1 MKKLSIDAFTLKIIA
16 ITSMALHH
24 TVMILWELFPMWLH
38 LTLYVMRGVTF
49 PIMAFFLTEGFR
61 RSSNIKRYMLRLLI
75 FALIAQVPYT
85 LAFGAFQLNIIF
97 TILLGLIS
105 LRLYDKWYVNEK
117 KQTRFVLVFLALLLV
132 SFVAEGAAFGVL
144 LIFLFH
150 VIKDE
155 KKRRTIPLIF
165 WGGIMI
171 IGNLIM
177 QATVMLGDMM
187 DKPMFAGMG
196 GFIELEMLMSSYYVF
211 SLGVFGVIP
220 LLRAYNGQRGRRAKF
235 LFYTFYPLHFA
246 ILAAI
251 AYALG
256 VTDFSIIT
264 NLFSR

>member
-16 ITSMALHH
+16 ITSMGLHH
-24 TVMILWELFPMWLH
+24 TVMILWEFFPMWLH

-61 RSSNIKRYMLRLLI
+61 RTSNIKRYMLRLLI
-75 FALIAQVPYT
+75 FAIIAQVPYT
-85 LAFGAFQLNIIF
+85 LAFQAFQLNIIF
-97 TILLGLIS
+97 TILLSLFC

-117 KQTRFVLVFLALLLV
+117 KQTRFVVVFLLLLLV
-132 SFVAEGAAFGVL
+132 SFVTEGAGIGPVL
-144 LIFLFH
+144 ILLFH

-165 WGGIMI
+165 WGAMMI
-171 IGNLIM
+171 IGNLFM
-177 QATVMLGDMM
+177 QAMLMLGDMTGVHM
-187 DKPMFAGMG
+187 LAGAE
-196 GFIELEMLMSSYYVF
+196 GFLKLELLMSSYYVV

-220 LLRAYNGQRGRRAKF
+220 LLRAYNGERGRRAKF

-251 AYALG
+251 AYKLG

-264 NLFSR
+264 NLFSS